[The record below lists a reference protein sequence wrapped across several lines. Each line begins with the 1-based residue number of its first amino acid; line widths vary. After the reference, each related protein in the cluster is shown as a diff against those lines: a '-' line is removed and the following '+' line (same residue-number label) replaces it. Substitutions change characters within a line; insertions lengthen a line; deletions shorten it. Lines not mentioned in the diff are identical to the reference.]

1 MTKRERERRGGGT
14 DKGEEGMN
22 WNIKV
27 EGDGLTGCRRMNGI
41 ITNVKKKERKGK
53 ILDRRNQRLNFD

>member
-1 MTKRERERRGGGT
+1 
-14 DKGEEGMN
+14 MN

-41 ITNVKKKERKGK
+41 ITNVKKRKGK
-53 ILDRRNQRLNFD
+53 EKYLIEETSD